1 MSLLSCWQFQTSF
14 FSAISFKIVS
24 TISVTAYI
32 NKKTYTFPI
41 LSSFRQNTTFPLT
54 STLKSATTR
63 RLSKNSTFFSYIPY
77 IITYLKICV
86 KLLVYFLQ
94 FSSFLLIFSL
104 TKPQK
109 HRLFSSFFNLLIPH
123 LPPHHIQPFLFSS
136 AFSDISCHKTLYRL

>member
-1 MSLLSCWQFQTSF
+1 MYPLY
-14 FSAISFKIVS
+14 KYK
-24 TISVTAYI
+24 SVYL
-32 NKKTYTFPI
+32 PI

-63 RLSKNSTFFSYIPY
+63 RLSKNSTFFSYILY

-86 KLLVYFLQ
+86 KLFVYFLQ

-123 LPPHHIQPFLFSS
+123 LPPHHIQPFLFPSS
-136 AFSDISCHKTLYRL
+136 FSDISCHKALYRL